1 MTSMDEAVH
10 ELVEQLTKRKRY
22 LQEIR
27 TLAQRQKMAIA
38 RKNQEEL
45 LQLLEE
51 RKQIISQVNALDA
64 ADNRALEF
72 FRSGGKSLQRAAP
85 DGPPEEVLAVARD
98 IKSIASEILS
108 LDEENIASARHLQN
122 DLRMHLDGINKHR
135 RSKKLYQGD
144 GKKITGA
151 LINKTR

>member
-72 FRSGGKSLQRAAP
+72 IRSVEDPRRGLPRRCAGG
-85 DGPPEEVLAVARD
+85 GPCCCKGD
-98 IKSIASEILS
+98 QSIASEILS

-144 GKKITGA
+144 GKKS
-151 LINKTR
+151 LEP